1 MLSIVSNEP
10 SSASANSQRINV
22 INQAVW
28 EMDALAR
35 VLPDLIPLTEDQAHY
50 VARGICGRMLRL
62 TSAIMCAL
70 DDSESDIDK
79 VMARLKLVGA
89 QQG

>member
-10 SSASANSQRINV
+10 GSATANSQRINV

-35 VLPDLIPLTEDQAHY
+35 ALPDLVPLDEDQAHY

-62 TSAIMCAL
+62 TGAIMSAL
-70 DDSESDIDK
+70 DESERDIDK
-79 VMARLKLVGA
+79 LMARLTLVGS